1 MAKDAT
7 RKLAQMKGRLTKS
20 GLQFVKS
27 MRERRELSDIYSKLI
42 RLWQLYVK
50 RFADRLKQ
58 Q

>member
-1 MAKDAT
+1 
-7 RKLAQMKGRLTKS
+7 MKGRLTKS